1 MHLIEQKSCSLL
13 SQIEKQKKKKA
24 NVGDGKCKIGALLL
38 FIGKN
43 KRRKCF
49 SKKLKVTGIKY
60 RDK

>member
-13 SQIEKQKKKKA
+13 SQIEKLKKKKEA

-49 SKKLKVTGIKY
+49 SKKLKSNGN
-60 RDK
+60 